1 MPTTA
6 QVAAVLGKEL
16 PTAKRVEAALGKQP
30 PTHVVRGFHQ
40 PPLVEEGMEFHSKNC
55 SFPLLLHSIHFIP
68 RYLFVNDTFS
78 NLLIKENHAVKYN
91 FVNTFFSLLYLITGL
106 LKL

>member
-30 PTHVVRGFHQ
+30 PTHVRGFQQ
-40 PPLVEEGMEFHSKNC
+40 PPLVEEGMEFM
-55 SFPLLLHSIHFIP
+55 FYFI
-68 RYLFVNDTFS
+68 S
-78 NLLIKENHAVKYN
+78 
-91 FVNTFFSLLYLITGL
+91 
-106 LKL
+106 